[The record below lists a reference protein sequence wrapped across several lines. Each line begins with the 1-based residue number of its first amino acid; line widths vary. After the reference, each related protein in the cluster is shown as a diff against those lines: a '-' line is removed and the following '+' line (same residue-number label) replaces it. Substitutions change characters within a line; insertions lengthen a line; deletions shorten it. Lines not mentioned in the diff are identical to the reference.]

1 MHVHRSEGEENWP
14 YSTGFIN
21 EEMLAQHMPAPSA
34 SSSSFVGM
42 CGPPPMIN
50 FACIPN
56 LKKIGYSES
65 DFISF

>member
-1 MHVHRSEGEENWP
+1 
-14 YSTGFIN
+14 
-21 EEMLAQHMPAPSA
+21 
-34 SSSSFVGM
+34 M

-56 LKKIGYSES
+56 LKKIGYDEQ